1 MLESIDE
8 PLWWKAS
15 RGRFAKPRILIVGC
29 GDVGLRLVRRLGARF
44 RVHALTHSPDR
55 VATLR
60 AAGAVP
66 LVADLDDRRT
76 LHRLGGIAPIVVHLA
91 PPPGHG
97 AGDAR
102 MRSLLPV
109 LHGVERL
116 VYVSTTGVY
125 GDCAGRWIDET
136 EPVAPTTDR
145 ARRRVDAERLLRRWA
160 RQRGTRL
167 SILRVPGIYAADRLP
182 VERIAKGTPV
192 LRADEDVYT
201 NHVHAEDLA
210 AAIEA
215 ALVRGAAQRV
225 YHAVDDSAMRMGDWF
240 DLVADAHGL
249 ARPARMTRDAI
260 AERVAPNLLS
270 FMAESR
276 RLANRRMK
284 AELGV
289 HLRHPTVVEGLA
301 AARR

>member
-1 MLESIDE
+1 M
-8 PLWWKAS
+8 
-15 RGRFAKPRILIVGC
+15 
-29 GDVGLRLVRRLGARF
+29 GLRLVRRLGDRF
-44 RVHALTHSPDR
+44 RIHALTHSPDR

-60 AAGAVP
+60 AAGAMP

-76 LHRLGGIAPIVVHLA
+76 LHRLGGLAPTVVHLA
-91 PPPGHG
+91 PPPAQGG
-97 AGDAR
+97 GDAR
-102 MRSLLPV
+102 MRALLPV

-136 EPVAPTTDR
+136 ELVVPTTDR
-145 ARRRVDAERLLRRWA
+145 ARRRVDAEQVLRRWA
-160 RQRGTRL
+160 RRQGTRV

-192 LRADEDVYT
+192 LRADDDVYT
-201 NHVHAEDLA
+201 NHVHADDLA
-210 AAIEA
+210 AVIEA
-215 ALVRGAAQRV
+215 ALVRGSAQRV

-249 ARPARMTRDAI
+249 ARPPRMARDAI

-284 AELGV
+284 GELGV

-301 AARR
+301 AART